1 MTLEEFFRDYYAPL
15 RLRGRSESTARLY
28 ANTLRQFGRWL
39 GRPASLDD
47 LSDLSVSRYLIH
59 RAGERSPLT
68 AEKERTQLL
77 ALARL
82 ACDRGL
88 RTVRPCVPP
97 QPVPRRVPRAW
108 TLEQLRALVAATQT
122 EPGTIG
128 AVPARVWYTALVLTL
143 WQSAERV
150 GAVLAVPAD
159 DYCRPNLLIAA
170 EHRKGRRSDKLHS
183 LSTECCDL
191 LDVLAKANAGKRL
204 FDWPLSYVYLWARFS
219 SIVERAGLPN
229 DRRNKFHAL
238 RRAAAT
244 WFASRGGDA
253 TRLLDHSSPRV
264 TVQYY
269 LDPRMLDT
277 GPRPCDVLPRIDGGP

>member
-1 MTLEEFFRDYYAPL
+1 MTLDKFFTDYYLPL
-15 RLRGRSESTARLY
+15 RLRGKSAATSRLY
-28 ANTLRQFGRWL
+28 GNTLRQFGRWL

-47 LSDLSVSRYLIH
+47 LDELVVSRYLIH
-59 RAGERSPLT
+59 RASERSPLT

-82 ACDRGL
+82 ACDRGM
-88 RTVRPCVPP
+88 RSVRPCVPP
-97 QPVPRRVPRAW
+97 QPVPRRIPRAW
-108 TLEQLRALVAATQT
+108 TIDELKRLVTASQA
-122 EPGTIG
+122 EPGTVG

-150 GAVLAVPAD
+150 GAVLAVPAS
-159 DYCRPNLLIAA
+159 DYCRPSLLIAA
-170 EHRKGRRSDKLHS
+170 EHRKGRRADKLHS
-183 LSTECCDL
+183 LSSECCDL
-191 LDVLAKANAGKRL
+191 LDVLSRENAGRRL

-219 SIVERAGLPN
+219 AIVVRAGLPN

-244 WFASRGGDA
+244 WYASLGGDA

-264 TVQYY
+264 TAQYY